1 MKKQTFEIR
10 LPFPGFY
17 CSSFSEQIDHE
28 EELQAE
34 YLSEEHAISQGD
46 AAQILNR
53 HARYSRAFLEVAEKY
68 TEYFADWLDRE
79 QGVDVKLEFV
89 DMTSPKEYNFQTDR
103 IFANISRR
111 DLAQLYRLAGRA
123 RIAAKAR
130 EMFTSRSGFISF
142 YSPDVRTWGPLST
155 WDHNQL
161 YCILRAIVDDTDAED
176 NIFYGMVYADV
187 FSNAYFNCIDWHQVN
202 ADIAEL
208 VAGKDVDDILPE
220 FVFPP
225 LLPVAEY
232 VKQFVELNHLKD

>member
-1 MKKQTFEIR
+1 MKKQTFETR

-28 EELQAE
+28 EDQQAE
-34 YLSEEHAISQGD
+34 YLSEEHDISQDD

-68 TEYFADWLDRE
+68 TAELATWLEMD

-89 DMTSPKEYNFQTDR
+89 DMTSPKEYNFETDR

-111 DLAQLYRLAGRA
+111 DLAQLYRLAGRD
-123 RIAAKAR
+123 RIAAKAL

-161 YCILRAIVDDTDAED
+161 YCIIRAIVDGTDAEEWCFYSMAD
-176 NIFYGMVYADV
+176 ANIFSD
-187 FSNAYFNCIDWHQVN
+187 AYFNCVEWHQVN

-232 VKQFVELNHLKD
+232 VKQFNELNHLKD